1 MPIRTTIRGPLR
13 SPTGARR
20 TVEAELRQ
28 ATLDGTAF
36 VRSRANSIVNRYL
49 GTYETGW
56 QPTRFEFGG
65 PVILRAVT
73 ANTSPHARVQEDGRR
88 AGFWTP
94 LAPIIAWILSR
105 GITPRRGTSEAAYRG
120 FARAIIAKH
129 HARGWPSAG
138 TPNYPNGPR
147 APVATAI
154 AREDAQIRTTF
165 RQAGARIARRLGG

>member
-1 MPIRTTIRGPLR
+1 MPIRVTIRGPLR

-28 ATLDGTAF
+28 ATTDATAF

-65 PVILRAVT
+65 PAILRAVT

-88 AGFWTP
+88 AGSGVPIEP
-94 LAPIIAWILSR
+94 LIAWIRAR
-105 GITPRRGTSEAAYRG
+105 GIVPRDGTEERHYRR
-120 FARAIIAKH
+120 FALAISAKH
-129 HARGWPSAG
+129 RREGWPSAG
-138 TPNYPNGPR
+138 TPNYPTGPR

-154 AREDAQIRTTF
+154 AREDARLRTTF
-165 RQAGARIARRLGG
+165 RLSGARIARRLGG